1 MFLMDTNVVSE
12 IRKGT
17 KANSNVLSWSKTVS
31 TASLFLS
38 VISILEI
45 ETGVM
50 QKERQDPSQGAIL
63 RTWLNSHVLPAF
75 SERIINIDV
84 AVAQRCAKLHIPD
97 RRSERDA
104 LIAATALV
112 HGLVVVTRN
121 IKAFEETGVELI
133 NPWEAIPDKNK

>member
-1 MFLMDTNVVSE
+1 MYLMDTNVVSE
-12 IRKGT
+12 IRKGA
-17 KANSNVLSWSKTVS
+17 KANINVISWARAAS

-45 ETGVM
+45 EMGIL
-50 QKERQDPSQGAIL
+50 QKERADPSQGAIL
-63 RTWLNSHVLPAF
+63 RTWLNAHVLPAF
-75 SERIINIDV
+75 VDRILNIDV

-121 IKAFEETGVELI
+121 IKDFEDSELELL
-133 NPWEAIPDKNK
+133 NPWEPR

>member
-1 MFLMDTNVVSE
+1 MYLMDTNVVSE
-12 IRKGT
+12 IRKGA
-17 KANSNVLSWSKTVS
+17 KANINVISWARAAS

-45 ETGVM
+45 EMGIL
-50 QKERQDPSQGAIL
+50 QKERADPSQGAIL
-63 RTWLNSHVLPAF
+63 RTWLNAHVLPAF
-75 SERIINIDV
+75 VDRILNIDV

-121 IKAFEETGVELI
+121 IKDFEDSGLELL
-133 NPWEAIPDKNK
+133 NPWEPR

>member
-1 MFLMDTNVVSE
+1 MYLIDTNVVSE
-12 IRKGT
+12 IRKGA
-17 KANSNVLSWSKTVS
+17 KANNNVILWANTVS

-45 ETGVM
+45 ETGIL

-63 RTWLNSHVLPAF
+63 RIWLNSHVLPAF
-75 SERIINIDV
+75 SERIINIDI

-104 LIAATALV
+104 LISATALV
-112 HGLVVVTRN
+112 HGFVVVTRN
-121 IKAFEETGVELI
+121 TKDFEETGVELL
-133 NPWEAIPDKNK
+133 NPWEITN